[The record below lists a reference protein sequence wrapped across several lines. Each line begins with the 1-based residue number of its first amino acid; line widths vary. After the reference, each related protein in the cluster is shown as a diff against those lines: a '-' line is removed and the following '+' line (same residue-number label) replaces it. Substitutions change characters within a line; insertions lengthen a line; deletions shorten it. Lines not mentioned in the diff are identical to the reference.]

1 MIQLDGPSD
10 MAVGGGEIPPLGGVA
25 TQIELDQRIL
35 GMKGSGLGKN
45 FGGGFQGI
53 APALGEGPSH
63 EPARLVGMGGGQFGG
78 ERGGFRPILRPFQKT
93 EFKLHHASIGCHG
106 RGEVVEFLEC
116 VIDHAK
122 VGVADCAFGMPK
134 ILL

>member
-1 MIQLDGPSD
+1 MDDKAKELIDEVGLAERFEIGVFVGQFFQIMIQLDGPSD

-63 EPARLVGMGGGQFGG
+63 EPARLVGMG
-78 ERGGFRPILRPFQKT
+78 
-93 EFKLHHASIGCHG
+93 
-106 RGEVVEFLEC
+106 
-116 VIDHAK
+116 
-122 VGVADCAFGMPK
+122 
-134 ILL
+134 